1 MPYETLIDP
10 ATLHEHLGAA
20 DWAAVDCRFALA
32 DPAQG
37 RRAYR
42 AGHIPGAVYAHLD
55 DDLSG
60 RIVPGTTGRHPL
72 PAPADC
78 AATLSRWGID
88 GGVQVVAYDD
98 VGGGMA
104 ARLWWMLR
112 WLGHDAVA
120 VLDGGFPAWQR
131 AGYPTRTGDEARPPR
146 TFTPHVRPELVAEVE
161 VVEALRADPSAC
173 LVDARAAARYRGA
186 QEPIDPV
193 AGHIPGAVNAPWA
206 ANLDDDGR
214 FLPPKQLRR
223 RFEKV
228 LGGVPPARAAVYCG
242 SGVTAAHDLL
252 AMAYAGL
259 GGARLYPGSWSHW
272 ITDPDRPVARE
283 DAAEQA

>member
-1 MPYETLIDP
+1 MPYTTLIAAED
-10 ATLHEHLGAA
+10 LHAHLGAA
-20 DWAAVDCRFALA
+20 DWAVVDCRFALG

-42 AGHIPGAVYAHLD
+42 EAHIPGAVYAHLD

-72 PAPADC
+72 PTPAGF

-88 GGVQVVAYDD
+88 GGVQVVVYDD

-131 AGYPTRTGDEARPPR
+131 AGYPTRSGDETRAPR
-146 TFTPHVRPELVAEVE
+146 TFTPHVRPGLVADAEA
-161 VVEALRADPSAC
+161 VEALRAAPSAC
-173 LVDARAAARYRGA
+173 VIDARAAERYRGDH
-186 QEPIDPV
+186 EPIDPV
-193 AGHIPGAVNAPWA
+193 AGHIPGAASAPWA
-206 ANLDDDGR
+206 GNLDASGR
-214 FLPPKQLRR
+214 MLSPEVLRA
-223 RFEKV
+223 RFAEI
-228 LGGVPPARAAVYCG
+228 LGEVPPERAVVYCG

-252 AMAYAGL
+252 ALAHAGL
-259 GGARLYPGSWSHW
+259 DGARLYAGSWSHW
-272 ITDPDRPVARE
+272 ITDPSRPIERDR
-283 DAAEQA
+283 